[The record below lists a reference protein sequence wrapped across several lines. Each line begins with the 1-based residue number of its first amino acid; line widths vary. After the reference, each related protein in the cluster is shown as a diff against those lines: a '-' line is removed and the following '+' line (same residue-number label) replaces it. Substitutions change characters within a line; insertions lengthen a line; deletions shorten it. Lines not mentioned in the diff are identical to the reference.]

1 MCIAGAAESI
11 AEVESAG
18 EVEEPAASF
27 ILQKSDFCV
36 LVVKRRLGCCA
47 GRAGTGVRAFS
58 TRSPSGEGSRSP
70 CSCR

>member
-27 ILQKSDFCV
+27 ILQKSDLCFSSKET
-36 LVVKRRLGCCA
+36 LRLLCWK
-47 GRAGTGVRAFS
+47 
-58 TRSPSGEGSRSP
+58 SR
-70 CSCR
+70 CRCESVFN